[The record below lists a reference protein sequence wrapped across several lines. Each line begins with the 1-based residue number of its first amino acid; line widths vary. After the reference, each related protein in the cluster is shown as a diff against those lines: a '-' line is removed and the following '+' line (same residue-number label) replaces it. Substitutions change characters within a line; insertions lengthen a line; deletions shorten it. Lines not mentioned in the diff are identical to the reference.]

1 MYFSQVII
9 NTPDGRRII
18 DDCVSVIPLR
28 EGVSVD
34 DVAFLYRE
42 GLIMFQCFRVFDR
55 VGVDPV
61 VFTDLDDVSMVISTD
76 SLIEFVVNV
85 AEVVILS
92 NGKVIVCGRDSD
104 RLVAFVGPGRNIPSM
119 IIIDYLSEDGE
130 GADAVTLTDTDTN
143 IVLAKISRRVT
154 EALRVNKSRRLVLE
168 ITLRRSDDGGNEIG
182 GVKVL

>member
-42 GLIMFQCFRVFDR
+42 GFIMLRCFRVFDR

-61 VFTDLDDVSMVISTD
+61 VFTDLDDVSMVLSTD
-76 SLIEFVVNV
+76 SLIEFVVNA

-92 NGKVIVCGRDSD
+92 NGKVMVCGRDSD
-104 RLVAFVGPGRNIPSM
+104 RLVTFIGPGINIPSM

-143 IVLAKISRRVT
+143 IVLDKISRKLT
-154 EALRVNKSRRLVLE
+154 EALRRNKSIRSVLE
-168 ITLRRSDDGGNEIG
+168 ITLRKSDDGGNEIDV
-182 GVKVL
+182 VKAL